1 MDLDTDEAG
10 SKNDL
15 TDRVSLKLLKLKH
28 EVLSWSHGTSR
39 RTTFISIVIQYS
51 YLQAASSSLFGLGTQ
66 QTKCVRQFV
75 TKEITTN
82 SMTNILKLVRL
93 VWVDNRTV
101 VLLTVDGSETK
112 YSV

>member
-1 MDLDTDEAG
+1 MELADEQP
-10 SKNDL
+10 S
-15 TDRVSLKLLKLKH
+15 S
-28 EVLSWSHGTSR
+28 VLW
-39 RTTFISIVIQYS
+39 FNILA
-51 YLQAASSSLFGLGTQ
+51 LQAASSSLFGLGTQ